1 MRRRLVSVSAET
13 IDEKVDELQ
22 KVAATDDKKT
32 YHPQKKPDCDT
43 SRQPYANPKVSLSSS
58 FDSASI
64 DACAG

>member
-32 YHPQKKPDCDT
+32 YHCQKKPDCDT
-43 SRQPYANPKVSLSSS
+43 SRPLHANPKVSLSSP

-64 DACAG
+64 DA